1 MRLVLLLVGGVGKG
15 LGLVDF
21 MLFLHQA
28 VDVVLGA
35 MFGRRHLEH
44 KCHTEQGLV
53 CFLVGDDLRNRKMTL
68 SINCSRIAHRA
79 QRTCRMV
86 KFSSTLFI
94 MYFSGRCF
102 SLLMKLIM

>member
-1 MRLVLLLVGGVGKG
+1 MLLLLLLVVQVGG
-15 LGLVDF
+15 LGLGVDF

-28 VDVVLGA
+28 VDVMLSA
-35 MFGRRHLEH
+35 MLRGRHLEH
-44 KCHTEQGLV
+44 KCHAEQGLV
-53 CFLVGDDLRNRKMTL
+53 RFLVGDDLKIRKHAEHSTARL
-68 SINCSRIAHRA
+68 LWGSRH
-79 QRTCRMV
+79 TCRMV